1 MAQQFCFEIYWPL
14 IFKPISYLFGIYM
27 ACFYLSRNY
36 WSLLDND
43 LTASIWEKAISI
55 LARNLN
61 SGRSYL
67 ITTVC
72 ESTDYGRAQ
81 GFAIYRHH
89 ILSVIMIWFSYTA
102 KLSKSWDVHEKLIE
116 IFTTTIFD
124 QKLMKVN
131 NKTIY
136 RISSYNFRPWI
147 VSVAKKSVY

>member
-67 ITTVC
+67 ITAVLPTRIEKYNAGPVNVMQFFACKINYENKVC
-72 ESTDYGRAQ
+72 SKV
-81 GFAIYRHH
+81 IY
-89 ILSVIMIWFSYTA
+89 
-102 KLSKSWDVHEKLIE
+102 
-116 IFTTTIFD
+116 
-124 QKLMKVN
+124 
-131 NKTIY
+131 
-136 RISSYNFRPWI
+136 
-147 VSVAKKSVY
+147 